1 MEIVSDSKLLL
12 INFLALLG
20 KCTVLL
26 ISKFHQLN
34 YQKNFFFL
42 KTINMRVCSWEVVRP
57 SVKGKGE
64 GKAGVAWANK
74 KA

>member
-1 MEIVSDSKLLL
+1 MIFCFKKKKNLKIMEIVSDSKLLL

-34 YQKNFFFL
+34 YQKTFF
-42 KTINMRVCSWEVVRP
+42 P
-57 SVKGKGE
+57 
-64 GKAGVAWANK
+64 
-74 KA
+74 